1 MLITAVLAAIS
12 IGAVAATGS
21 ANVASTNVAS
31 TKSGGGGSDSTA
43 RRGVGTGTRSSPKT
57 PVAKT
62 LAPKSSSATLPAAA
76 HYVAFGY
83 RPGERVPDTRFTDIS
98 GKPGVLSAIAGTRGA
113 VVVVRDAE
121 CPVSQR
127 YSPRLAELEKSYGAK
142 GFNFVY
148 IDATPHSG
156 KESRDDAAKYGLT
169 GRVVLDSAKR
179 LLGALRA
186 TSSAE
191 AFVIDA
197 AGTLRYRGAVDDQ
210 YGITFHKDA
219 ATTHWLRDA
228 LDRVIA
234 NKDVSTP
241 STEASGC
248 MFEVDL
254 DAPGAARPVT
264 YHNRVSR
271 IIQQKCE
278 SCHRV
283 DGLAPMPLQNYRQ
296 VFERRAVVSFMTS
309 SRRMPPWSANPKVG
323 EWANDPSLSKQ
334 ELADLLS
341 WVKVGAPQG
350 IVGEAP
356 LKRAYTPGWEMGKP
370 DAIVQIPDTFRIP
383 AQGVVQY
390 KYSYAKT
397 NFDSDKWIAAMEI
410 HPTAPKVVHHVLVF
424 LEEPGRKAP
433 NDPTRKP
440 GEPAPNGG
448 VDGFFAATAPG
459 SPAAVFPLGAAKKLP
474 KGAWLKF
481 QIHYQP
487 NGTEQVDQTRI
498 GLMFADDST
507 MVSGKF
513 AEVQSKSAFNTRFAI
528 PPGDGN
534 YQVNASTTFRTSG
547 TLLSLFPHTHLRGK
561 AWKIELMNADS
572 TKTLLLDVP
581 RYDFNWQTF
590 YSFKTPVRVQPG
602 QRLIATAWYDNSKA
616 NPFNPDPTATV
627 RFGEQTFEEMM
638 IGYFDWIPDA
648 PSAAPAPRAD
658 TAKKGGTK
666 P

>member
-1 MLITAVLAAIS
+1 MNRILVPAVLAAFS
-12 IGAVAATGS
+12 IGGVTATGFAS
-21 ANVASTNVAS
+21 APARSTPAPLAA
-31 TKSGGGGSDSTA
+31 DSTA
-43 RRGVGTGTRSSPKT
+43 KRAAANRKPSLP
-57 PVAKT
+57 A
-62 LAPKSSSATLPAAA
+62 SATA

-98 GKPGVLSAIAGTRGA
+98 GKPGVLSAIGGTKGA

-127 YSPRLAELEKSYGAK
+127 YAPRLAELEKSYGAK

-148 IDATPHSG
+148 LDATPHG
-156 KESRDDAAKYGLT
+156 VKESRDDAAKYGLT

-179 LLGALRA
+179 VLGALRA

-197 AGTLRYRGAVDDQ
+197 GGTLRYRGAVDDQ
-210 YGITFHKDA
+210 YGISFHKDA
-219 ATTHWLRDA
+219 PTKNWLRDA
-228 LDRVIA
+228 LDRVAA
-234 NKDVSTP
+234 NKDVATP

-248 MFEVDL
+248 MFEADL
-254 DAPGAARPVT
+254 DAPGAPRPIT

-296 VFERRAVVSFMTS
+296 VYERRAVVSFMTS
-309 SRRMPPWSANPKVG
+309 SGRMPPWSANPKVG
-323 EWANDPSLSKQ
+323 EWANNPSLSKQ

-341 WVKVGAPQG
+341 WVKAGAPQG
-350 IVGEAP
+350 VAGEAP
-356 LKRAYTPGWEMGKP
+356 LKRSYTPGWAMGKP

-424 LEEPGRKAP
+424 IEEPGRKAM

-440 GEPAPNGG
+440 GEPAPAAG

-459 SPAAVFPLGAAKKLP
+459 SPAEVFPLGAAKKLP

-507 MVSGKF
+507 MVNGKF
-513 AEVQSKSAFNTRFAI
+513 AEVQSKSAFNTRFSI
-528 PPGDGN
+528 PPGDPN
-534 YQVNASTTFRTSG
+534 YQVVASTTFRSPG

-561 AWKIELMNADS
+561 AWKIELMNPDS
-572 TKTLLLDVP
+572 TRTLLLDVP

-590 YSFKTPVRVQPG
+590 YTFKTPVRVQPG

-648 PSAAPAPRAD
+648 AAPAASPAGSPARPAAPKTD
-658 TAKKGGTK
+658 TAKKGGSK